1 MLKENLSD
9 TEYQR
14 EKKKSAYEFK
24 VNLSELPI

>member
-9 TEYQR
+9 TDYQR
-14 EKKKSAYEFK
+14 EKKSAYEFK